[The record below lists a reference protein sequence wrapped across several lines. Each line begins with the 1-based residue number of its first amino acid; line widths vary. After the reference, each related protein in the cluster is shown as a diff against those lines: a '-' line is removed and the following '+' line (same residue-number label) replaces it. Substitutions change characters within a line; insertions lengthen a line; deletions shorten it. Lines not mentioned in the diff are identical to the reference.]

1 MERPNGVTLLA
12 LLYGVIGFFVVG
24 EGAAIVL
31 ISMGLVAEV
40 TTFPAVLG
48 VLTVLGG
55 LCLFTFAVGAWKLKP
70 WAWGLGIAIMVVAP
84 ILDLAAA
91 GLSAIGSFVVAA
103 LIVYYLLRPHVR
115 AAFGRELRKGS

>member
-24 EGAAIVL
+24 EGVAIVL

-48 VLTVLGG
+48 VLTILGG

-70 WAWGLGIAIMVVAP
+70 WAWVLGVAIMAVAP
-84 ILDLAAA
+84 FLDSAAVGLNAAPSFIVA
-91 GLSAIGSFVVAA
+91 G
-103 LIVYYLLRPHVR
+103 LIVYYLFRPHVR
-115 AAFGRELRKGS
+115 AAFGRELRDDA

>member
-24 EGAAIVL
+24 EGVAIVL

-55 LCLFTFAVGAWKLKP
+55 LCLFTFAVGAWKLKS
-70 WAWGLGIAIMVVAP
+70 WAWGLGIAIMNVAP

-91 GLSAIGSFVVAA
+91 GLSAIGSFVVAG
-103 LIVYYLLRPHVR
+103 LIVYYLFRPHVR
-115 AAFGRELRKGS
+115 AAFGRDLHKDS